1 MQEWQKHL
9 SNSVVKVKDLPFLPD
24 SIEYRER
31 LQKVADIY
39 PIRIN
44 SYFLNQIKSENDP
57 MWKQVVPTLDELDD
71 ILEEESLL
79 VSDPLN
85 EEGDMPVP
93 ELVHRY
99 PDRVLLMVNNQ
110 CPIICRFCTRK
121 RKIGFPG
128 IVTRETLR
136 QGIEYIRS
144 HPEIRD
150 VILSG
155 GDPLLVPDKELNRI
169 LSELRSI
176 DHLEIIRIGTRV
188 PGTLP
193 QRVTP
198 ELCNILKKYHP
209 LYFNM
214 HFNHPDEITPE
225 VENACSMLAD
235 AGIPLGSQTVLLKGV
250 NDNSKTISEKL
261 SLLSAE
267 KILENIDY
275 ILEDKLEFKEQN
287 HQEATHAPKIKKLE
301 GKINWNDSA
310 ENINGKINGL
320 YPSPGAWFI
329 YKGER
334 YKILKGEIGSGLGK
348 IGEVVNDYLEINC
361 NNKKTIKVLEIQR
374 EGKRP
379 QNINEFMLGSQIKK
393 GLNLNNE

>member
-9 SNSVVKVKDLPFLPD
+9 SDSVVKVEDLPFVPESFD
-24 SIEYRER
+24 YRER
-31 LQKVADIY
+31 LKKVVDIF
-39 PIRIN
+39 PARIN
-44 SYFLNQIKSENDP
+44 SYFLSQIKNENDP
-57 MWKQVVPTLDELDD
+57 LWKQVVPTLDELDD
-71 ILEEESLL
+71 IVDEESLL

-128 IVTRETLR
+128 VVTRETLR
-136 QGIEYIRS
+136 QGIDYIRKHS
-144 HPEIRD
+144 EVRD

-155 GDPLLVPDKELNRI
+155 GDPLLVPDKELDRI

-176 DHLEIIRIGTRV
+176 PHLEIIRIGTRV

-198 ELCNILKKYHP
+198 ELCDILKKYHP

-225 VENACSMLAD
+225 VEEACNMLAD
-235 AGIPLGSQTVLLKGV
+235 TGIPLGSQTVLLKGV
-250 NDNSKTISEKL
+250 NDDTGVM
-261 SLLSAE
+261 
-267 KILENIDY
+267 
-275 ILEDKLEFKEQN
+275 
-287 HQEATHAPKIKKLE
+287 KKLMH
-301 GKINWNDSA
+301 KLLMIR
-310 ENINGKINGL
+310 IKP
-320 YPSPGAWFI
+320 YYI
-329 YKGER
+329 YQADMAMGTDHFR
-334 YKILKGEIGSGLGK
+334 TD
-348 IGEVVNDYLEINC
+348 V
-361 NNKKTIKVLEIQR
+361 Q
-374 EGKRP
+374 
-379 QNINEFMLGSQIKK
+379 K
-393 GLNLNNE
+393 GLNLISDLQGHTSGMGVPYFVIDAPGGGGKVRLLPNTVIEHNEKEVIIKNYEGKVFRYPQPVRKSATKKVPVTEEPVSTENVCQMPA

>member
-1 MQEWQKHL
+1 
-9 SNSVVKVKDLPFLPD
+9 
-24 SIEYRER
+24 
-31 LQKVADIY
+31 DIY

-193 QRVTP
+193 QRVTS

-225 VENACSMLAD
+225 VENACNMLAD
-235 AGIPLGSQTVLLKGV
+235 AGIPLGSQTVLLKEV
-250 NDNSKTISEKL
+250 NDNSKTMTALMQKLLRIRVKPYYIYQADMASGTNHFRTNVQKGLDLISDLQGHTSGMGVPYFVIDAPGGGGKVRLLPNTVIEHNEKEVIIKNYEGKTFRYPQPTESSSEKNTL
-261 SLLSAE
+261 SNEAIHS
-267 KILENIDY
+267 N
-275 ILEDKLEFKEQN
+275 ED
-287 HQEATHAPKIKKLE
+287 T
-301 GKINWNDSA
+301 
-310 ENINGKINGL
+310 
-320 YPSPGAWFI
+320 
-329 YKGER
+329 
-334 YKILKGEIGSGLGK
+334 
-348 IGEVVNDYLEINC
+348 C
-361 NNKKTIKVLEIQR
+361 
-374 EGKRP
+374 
-379 QNINEFMLGSQIKK
+379 QIAV
-393 GLNLNNE
+393 